1 MTTSTAP
8 AFEPC
13 VRRARHADAPT
24 AAFLLRV
31 AFAEVAALYTPEAL
45 AFTLLDPEALR
56 QRMDEGAVWL
66 ALLGDR
72 VVGTVSAYSRPE
84 GLHIRS
90 MAVHP
95 DARGHGVGRALL
107 AEAERFGRARG
118 HTRAFLRTTPFLRS
132 AIALY
137 SRRGFTLR
145 EGGERD
151 LHGVPLFEMEKSL
164 SVDEESAGR
173 PASAASSPA
182 PGAGSS
188 SPISPGASSG
198 TGAGRAGPGRR
209 RGLRSK

>member
-1 MTTSTAP
+1 
-8 AFEPC
+8 
-13 VRRARHADAPT
+13 
-24 AAFLLRV
+24 
-31 AFAEVAALYTPEAL
+31 
-45 AFTLLDPEALR
+45 
-56 QRMDEGAVWL
+56 MDEGAVWL

-72 VVGTVSAYSRPE
+72 AVGTVSAYSRPE

-118 HTRAFLRTTPFLRS
+118 HARAFLRTTPFLRS

-137 SRRGFTLR
+137 SRSGFSLR
-145 EGGERD
+145 EAGERD

-164 SVDEESAGR
+164 SVDEV
-173 PASAASSPA
+173 SAASSPG

-198 TGAGRAGPGRR
+198 ASSGTGAGRAGLGRR

>member
-8 AFEPC
+8 AFKPY
-13 VRRARHADAPT
+13 VRRARYADAPT

-56 QRMDEGAVWL
+56 QRMEEGAVWL
-66 ALLGDR
+66 AFLGDR
-72 VVGTVSAYSRPE
+72 AVGTVSAYSRSE

-107 AEAERFGRARG
+107 AEAERFGRTRG
-118 HTRAFLRTTPFLRS
+118 HAHAFLRTTPFLRS

-164 SVDEESAGR
+164 S
-173 PASAASSPA
+173 A

-198 TGAGRAGPGRR
+198 TGAGRAGPGRL